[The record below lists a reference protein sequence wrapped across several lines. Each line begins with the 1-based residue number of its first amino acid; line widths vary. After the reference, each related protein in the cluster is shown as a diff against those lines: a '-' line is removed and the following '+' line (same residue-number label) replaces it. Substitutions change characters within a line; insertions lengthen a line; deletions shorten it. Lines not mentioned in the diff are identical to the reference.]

1 MFRNECVRLDSFK
14 NTNIKITCRVDEWT
28 RLIERM
34 MNYDE
39 LFENDQSIQKIRT
52 SHYSTK
58 LLRLPPI
65 ILARKVVVRVID
77 RSQSFDCF
85 V

>member
-1 MFRNECVRLDSFK
+1 MFRIECLRLDSFK

-39 LFENDQSIQKIRT
+39 LFRT
-52 SHYSTK
+52 SHYSAK

-77 RSQSFDCF
+77 RSQSFDYF

>member
-1 MFRNECVRLDSFK
+1 MFRNECVGLDSFK
-14 NTNIKITCRVDEWT
+14 NTNIKITCRVDEYT

-52 SHYSTK
+52 SHYSAK

>member
-1 MFRNECVRLDSFK
+1 MFKNECVHLDSFK

-39 LFENDQSIQKIRT
+39 LIETINQSKRLE
-52 SHYSTK
+52 
-58 LLRLPPI
+58 LLTIVPNCCGFLR
-65 ILARKVVVRVID
+65 
-77 RSQSFDCF
+77 
-85 V
+85 

>member
-1 MFRNECVRLDSFK
+1 MFRNECVGLDSFK
-14 NTNIKITCRVDEWT
+14 NTNIKITCRVDECT

-52 SHYSTK
+52 SHYSAK

-65 ILARKVVVRVID
+65 MAVFILETRYPSGRASANIL
-77 RSQSFDCF
+77 
-85 V
+85 